1 MVYDKV
7 LSGKFV
13 ELHSV
18 TPEDAEFILKL
29 RQNDEIARYLHR
41 IDNSVEQQIDWIKLH
56 QKLDGDYFF
65 LIWSKNTRERL
76 GTISLYDKKDD
87 HCEIGRAVSI
97 GNPIE
102 NVEAFLLV
110 FDFAFNDLGYK
121 YLVGTIVPENNSVK
135 SLTARFGV
143 IHEQQIH
150 NINGMQLQ
158 FGKVTKEDYY
168 LKRPGI
174 INLLKKAGK
183 VMPQ

>member
-56 QKLDGDYFF
+56 QKLDGDYYF

-87 HCEIGRAVSI
+87 HCEICLMHYQSVIVILSFTCGGKVFLYYF
-97 GNPIE
+97 GNIRYS
-102 NVEAFLLV
+102 VT
-110 FDFAFNDLGYK
+110 K
-121 YLVGTIVPENNSVK
+121 YLHSV
-135 SLTARFGV
+135 
-143 IHEQQIH
+143 HEQ
-150 NINGMQLQ
+150 
-158 FGKVTKEDYY
+158 V
-168 LKRPGI
+168 I
-174 INLLKKAGK
+174 I
-183 VMPQ
+183 